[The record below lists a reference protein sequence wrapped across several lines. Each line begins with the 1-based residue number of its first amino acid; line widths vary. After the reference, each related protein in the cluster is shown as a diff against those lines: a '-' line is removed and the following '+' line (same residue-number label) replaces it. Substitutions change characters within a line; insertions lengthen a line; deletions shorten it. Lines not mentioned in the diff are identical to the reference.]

1 MQNFLDL
8 NIATLNKYFKIE
20 GTASRREY
28 WFFVLFT
35 WLVSLGASILDI
47 VIPGNTLENLAS
59 IALLIPSVTVAI
71 RRMHDTDH
79 SGWWLLFPI
88 VNFVFLVSPSKPSRW
103 NAAF

>member
-35 WLVSLGASILDI
+35 WLVSLGASIVDI
-47 VIPGNTLENLAS
+47 FIPGNTLENLAS

-103 NAAF
+103 QIQ

>member
-35 WLVSLGASILDI
+35 WLVGLGASILDI
-47 VIPGNTLENLAS
+47 FIPGNTLENLAS
-59 IALLIPSVTVAI
+59 IALLVPSVTVAI

-79 SGWWLLFPI
+79 PGWWLLFPI

-103 NAAF
+103 QVQ